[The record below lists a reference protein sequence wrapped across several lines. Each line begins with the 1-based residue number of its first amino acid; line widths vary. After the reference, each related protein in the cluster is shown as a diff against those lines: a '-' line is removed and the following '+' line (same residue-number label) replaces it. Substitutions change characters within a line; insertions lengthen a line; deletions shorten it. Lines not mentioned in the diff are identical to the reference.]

1 MAITTLAQVTSG
13 MRPTIHVSKST
24 GSLTNNSP
32 QFMTNWYEDGYPPP
46 ATAYAGG
53 MSGAAITSATGAL
66 PFSNPTSGNTH
77 LTGFFNSLN
86 INIADSSQ
94 RSVMLVDR
102 LWHNSG
108 INVTLTTAQT
118 INSVAWPA
126 RDLDASTN
134 GNGVFI
140 ALELSTACGA
150 GTPTISMSYTNS
162 AGTSGRTGTSAYPT
176 RTNAPRGHWFLMG
189 LQEGDVGVRSVQ
201 TITLSATWTS
211 GTVHLVA
218 FRPIALIGMG
228 GRKGK
233 FNAEDALTL
242 GMPQLWNNSVPQI
255 LAIAT
260 SGTTNSGGFY
270 NVTFSQ
276 G

>member
-1 MAITTLAQVTSG
+1 MAITTMAQVTSG
-13 MRPTIHVSKST
+13 QRPTIYVAKAT
-24 GSLTNNSP
+24 GNLTNNAP
-32 QFMTNWYEDGYPPP
+32 QFMTSWYEAGYPDQ
-46 ATAYAGG
+46 ATAYTGG
-53 MSGAAITSATGAL
+53 MSGQALTSEFGSL
-66 PFSNPTSGNTH
+66 PFTNPTSGSTY
-77 LTGFFNSLN
+77 LTGLFNSLN
-86 INIADSSQ
+86 INIADVSQ

-102 LWHNSG
+102 LWHNSD

-134 GNGVFI
+134 GRGVYI
-140 ALELSTACGA
+140 ALELSANCGA

-162 AGTSGRTGTSAYPT
+162 AGTSGRTGTSIYPT

-189 LQEGDVGVRSVQ
+189 LQAGDTGVRSVQ
-201 TITLSATWTS
+201 SVTLSATWTL
-211 GTVHLVA
+211 GVVHLVA
-218 FRPIALIGMG
+218 FRPIAIIGMG

-242 GMPQLWNNSVPQI
+242 GMPQLWDNSVLQL
-255 LAIAT
+255 LAGHT
-260 SGTTNSGGFY
+260 SGTTNAGGFF
-270 NVTFSQ
+270 NVTLAQ